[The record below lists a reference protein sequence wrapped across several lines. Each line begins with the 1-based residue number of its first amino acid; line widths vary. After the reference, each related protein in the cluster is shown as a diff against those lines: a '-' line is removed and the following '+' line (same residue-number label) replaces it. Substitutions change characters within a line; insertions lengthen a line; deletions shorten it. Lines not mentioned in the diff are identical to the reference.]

1 MAAILLK
8 NINFMGH
15 CKVFK
20 VLKLDKHSIL
30 NLKSFY
36 ICFRWDSDADFAYS
50 KYTLDGFNKNYSRVK
65 FLKEILATNGKRSPF
80 L

>member
-50 KYTLDGFNKNYSRVK
+50 KYTWMVLIKTIRELN
-65 FLKEILATNGKRSPF
+65 FLRRF
-80 L
+80 